1 MERPNNSNTSKLKN
15 LILKVSLPKLVE
27 AKWRIDIKTSSNVV
41 SRLGS
46 SNVIL
51 QIKSQQTPQKK
62 GEMGKIENIDFELNK
77 ETLETMLKGLS
88 KIRDQ
93 LASIK

>member
-1 MERPNNSNTSKLKN
+1 M
-15 LILKVSLPKLVE
+15 
-27 AKWRIDIKTSSNVV
+27 KWRIDIKTSSNVV
-41 SRLGS
+41 SRLGT

-51 QIKSQQTPQKK
+51 QIKSQQTSEKK